1 MQLFAFYTN
10 ELIENLDK
18 ETDSI
23 YNQVQ
28 LVFIGR
34 HILLYCFLLVDS
46 FINKRSSSRRISSEN
61 GNVREKNYK

>member
-1 MQLFAFYTN
+1 MQLFSFYTN

-34 HILLYCFLLVDS
+34 HIFFDVFDL
-46 FINKRSSSRRISSEN
+46 
-61 GNVREKNYK
+61 

>member
-1 MQLFAFYTN
+1 MQLFSFYTN
-10 ELIENLDK
+10 ELIENIDK

-34 HILLYCFLLVDS
+34 HILLYYFLLVDS

-61 GNVREKNYK
+61 GNVREENSE